1 MRLRH
6 PSGRIV
12 HLSCGISLDH
22 AEDPASVVGRLDAAN
37 SALRGHFG
45 TGPLTVALRL
55 PYRLAAALAEDG
67 RARTRLRTDLDARG
81 LEVVTLSGASG
92 PGGGADGTETGAS
105 GPGGGADDSEAGAT
119 GFEGSGAAGTE
130 TGEDGLEADWS
141 EPARLRHTL
150 DLARILV
157 DLLPA
162 EEVRGAVCTYGLGR
176 ADDWDEA
183 RQRAGARH
191 LMRLSGG
198 LADLAWRVGRAVR
211 AGFQAG
217 PGLVLDTPEQIV
229 TALTRVDKDRL
240 GVCLD
245 LSTAL
250 RDWPAPEAGIDRMT
264 DAGLSVIT
272 ALITEPGAAWQPM
285 LRHLLAADTARTE
298 YVVVDTP
305 GGDERRA
312 ADLAYV
318 LAELTA
324 LGLVPEQ
331 QPCTAP

>member
-22 AEDPASVVGRLDAAN
+22 VQDPASVVGRLEAAN
-37 SALRGHFG
+37 TALRGHFG
-45 TGPLTVALRL
+45 TGALTVALRL
-55 PYRLAAALAEDG
+55 SYRLAAALAEDG

-92 PGGGADGTETGAS
+92 PGVSGPGAS
-105 GPGGGADDSEAGAT
+105 GPGVSGPGVSGPGVSGPGGVGAEA
-119 GFEGSGAAGTE
+119 
-130 TGEDGLEADWS
+130 GEDGPEADWS

-176 ADDWDEA
+176 ADEWDET

-191 LMRLSGG
+191 LSRLSGG

-211 AGFQAG
+211 SGFQPG
-217 PGLVLDTPEQIV
+217 PGLVLDSPDQIV

-245 LSTAL
+245 LSTVL
-250 RDWPAPEAGIDRMT
+250 RDWRAPESGIDRMT

-272 ALITEPGAAWQPM
+272 ALITEPGAAWQPV

-305 GGDERRA
+305 GGDEQRA
-312 ADLAYV
+312 ADLAHV
-318 LAELTA
+318 LTELTA